1 MLIFNHRGGILRLVL
16 FALLTCLVLSARDNP
31 FFPTQSIDSM
41 PITSNQ
47 IKKYPPLKRVAV
59 SLPKH
64 ARVLEE
70 ITVSYKNLDGSIEK
84 KSIQLNRSIDWH
96 IPLFISQSY
105 TSTGKIENKTSSSK
119 KKTRAI
125 DFKFINFTINKK
137 EITIYTKDKLIHNFL
152 LVAPHRIVLDFR
164 REANFLSYTKPL
176 SIIPF
181 KELRIGNHDG
191 YYRVVIRLDGPYR
204 YKTDVL
210 DSSYKI
216 SIY

>member
-1 MLIFNHRGGILRLVL
+1 MRLIL
-16 FALLTCLVLSARDNP
+16 FALLACMVLSARENP
-31 FFPTQSIDSM
+31 FFPTESIDSM

-47 IKKYPPLKRVAV
+47 IKKYPPLNRVAM
-59 SLPKH
+59 SLPNH

-84 KSIQLNRSIDWH
+84 KSIQVNRSIDWH
-96 IPLFISQSY
+96 IPLFVSQSY
-105 TSTGKIENKTSSSK
+105 ANTAKIENKKSKPK

-125 DFKFINFTINKK
+125 DFKFINFTVHKR
-137 EITIYTKDKLIHNFL
+137 EIIIDTKDKLVRNFL
-152 LVAPHRIVLDFR
+152 LVSPHRIVLDFK
-164 REANFLSYTKPL
+164 REANFLSYTKSL
-176 SIIPF
+176 NIVPF
-181 KELRIGNHDG
+181 KELRMGNHDG